1 MHHDRQCP
9 QLNLGSQQVSPFT
22 HQPELILNTH
32 LEKNINASSH
42 SPLPE
47 PIEKK
52 DRKSVASLIT
62 VVKPSS
68 VDHCQDQNL
77 LRTSREVVN
86 EATAPAK
93 IRDSWEDVST
103 VAAPPLGKDILQKQP
118 INGILSMTPHN
129 AQQLEVTNQTD
140 QLRLVSVFRGGS
152 LADALGGSTP
162 KGNPGPTLGAAL
174 NFCALRALAWYIG
187 RSTQIIRVSY

>member
-62 VVKPSS
+62 VVRPSS

-118 INGILSMTPHN
+118 INGILSMTPRTYTKSE
-129 AQQLEVTNQTD
+129 LFE
-140 QLRLVSVFRGGS
+140 LRLQRSTSPPPDLPSFLVGVSTAGDFRGVRRLGPGGTTRGLS
-152 LADALGGSTP
+152 L
-162 KGNPGPTLGAAL
+162 
-174 NFCALRALAWYIG
+174 IH
-187 RSTQIIRVSY
+187 I